1 MYINYLD
8 LGTYTTFLH
17 HPQILVFPIRGNND
31 QSYVAIDQFE
41 FLASDTCDFEPKE
54 AWPVEPPTTPAP
66 TEPPGRKF
74 FGKYSL

>member
-1 MYINYLD
+1 M
-8 LGTYTTFLH
+8 
-17 HPQILVFPIRGNND
+17 RGNND

-74 FGKYSL
+74 F

>member
-1 MYINYLD
+1 M
-8 LGTYTTFLH
+8 FLH
-17 HPQILVFPIRGNND
+17 HPQILVFAMRGNND

-74 FGKYSL
+74 FGKYSI

>member
-1 MYINYLD
+1 MLEVLFLNI
-8 LGTYTTFLH
+8 FLH
-17 HPQILVFPIRGNND
+17 HPQILVFAMRGNND

-74 FGKYSL
+74 FGKYSLRLQF

>member
-31 QSYVAIDQFE
+31 QSYVAIDPFE
-41 FLASDTCDFEPKE
+41 FLALLHAILSPKLVSS
-54 AWPVEPPTTPAP
+54 AL
-66 TEPPGRKF
+66 PGNY
-74 FGKYSL
+74 YSTASNF

>member
-1 MYINYLD
+1 M
-8 LGTYTTFLH
+8 
-17 HPQILVFPIRGNND
+17 RGNND

-74 FGKYSL
+74 FWKIFTMLAILSISL

>member
-1 MYINYLD
+1 M
-8 LGTYTTFLH
+8 
-17 HPQILVFPIRGNND
+17 RGNND

-74 FGKYSL
+74 FLENIHYACNSNSKTKY